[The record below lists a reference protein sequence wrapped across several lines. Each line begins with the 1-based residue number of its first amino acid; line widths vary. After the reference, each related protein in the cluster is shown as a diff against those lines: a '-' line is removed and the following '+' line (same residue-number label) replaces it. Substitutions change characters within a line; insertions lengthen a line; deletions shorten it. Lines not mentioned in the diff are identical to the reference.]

1 MEKHIH
7 KDLLPAFKRLSPMI
21 FTEARLPLIR
31 GINQKL
37 IRPYKEESLQF
48 TEHHIA
54 YADSDVSIRVKVYAP
69 KAQQQPLPVVLY
81 IHGGGTFFGTVE
93 GNDATCAS
101 YVKHVPCVVVSVDYR
116 LAPEHPYPAALED
129 CYLALQWIVSE
140 RETLN
145 IDIDRLAVVGGS
157 TGGGLTAA
165 LTLLARDRKGPNIK
179 FQMPLFPMIDDTC
192 ATPSSQEVLDSK
204 VWSSELNQFAW
215 SMYLKNIKGDVP
227 KYAAPIRETDFSQL
241 PATYT
246 SVGTLDPYRDE
257 TINYVQALA
266 QAGVPVEFHLYPG
279 CYHEFESIAPDAPIS
294 KQSKAAAL
302 QALKQALTDED
313 ASIKAKN
320 IEK

>member
-140 RETLN
+140 RET
-145 IDIDRLAVVGGS
+145 
-157 TGGGLTAA
+157 
-165 LTLLARDRKGPNIK
+165 
-179 FQMPLFPMIDDTC
+179 C

-313 ASIKAKN
+313 ASFKAKN
-320 IEK
+320 NEK